1 LQTER
6 ERDIYIEYLYS
17 QLFWHIGLRMPCFS
31 SKGKI
36 SLLVLAVYAAG
47 SPNMGNCLAR
57 ESNVPCVETSQNCTD
72 HLPTFFWKDVPGR
85 LLVLLVVHRIQRN
98 RETYCRFTDWWFQT
112 FLFGILT
119 WETHQTLAH
128 IQTHTYIYLYVY
140 ILYICVSTSALSY
153 LCIYTLLN

>member
-1 LQTER
+1 
-6 ERDIYIEYLYS
+6 
-17 QLFWHIGLRMPCFS
+17 MPCFS

-128 IQTHTYIYLYVY
+128 IQTHTHTYIYIYMYTYFIYVY
-140 ILYICVSTSALSY
+140 LHLHYHIYV
-153 LCIYTLLN
+153 YTLFWTKLFHHISNN